1 MPFYAC
7 ATNPDLSARTG
18 EDVEIEERD
27 PAEVLKIRGVRT
39 AATGAL
45 GRYPAFDCTPPDLV
59 TGLITPRGVIAPYD
73 IRSVFGA
80 A

>member
-1 MPFYAC
+1 
-7 ATNPDLSARTG
+7 
-18 EDVEIEERD
+18 
-27 PAEVLKIRGVRT
+27 VRT